1 MRADQIQGL
10 REIFNAVDR
19 SHKGEI
25 SGSELE
31 IVIKSFNK
39 ELSHFEIDDLV
50 NQVST
55 STEGNDSVLDFQV
68 TASPISVWQE
78 AFSVLT
84 APLLPQEFVNMMTR
98 PLGCVDPNA
107 ELKDVYEQLDYD
119 KDGKVSVADLDKS
132 LQALGE
138 SFRLEEARTCDHA
151 AETFKLIEEH
161 LGESDG
167 GRSRCR
173 WKWTY

>member
-19 SHKGEI
+19 GDKGVI

-39 ELSHFEIDDLV
+39 ELSHFEIEDLV
-50 NQVST
+50 SQVDTGSNG
-55 STEGNDSVLDFQV
+55 SDSVLDFQV
-68 TASPISVWQE
+68 SASTISVWE
-78 AFSVLT
+78 DAFPILI
-84 APLLPQEFVNMMTR
+84 ALLLPQEFVNMMTR

-107 ELKDVYEQLDYD
+107 ELKEVYEQLDND
-119 KDGKVSVADLDKS
+119 KDGTVSVADLNKS

-138 SFRLEEARTCDHA
+138 VFRPEEVRARIHA
-151 AETFKLIEEH
+151 AQDSKLIEEH
-161 LGESDG
+161 LGEGDG
-167 GRSRCR
+167 G
-173 WKWTY
+173 